1 MVFGLLLMASSVLEQ
16 EFKEQGDFPPVFW
29 RDLGKL
35 SLRFTVAEVM
45 LHGKCTNKMFLLN
58 C

>member
-16 EFKEQGDFPPVFW
+16 EFKEQEIFLLSFGKIKENYL
-29 RDLGKL
+29 LGLPWK
-35 SLRFTVAEVM
+35 VM